1 MPQLFVEG
9 GETIDQVF
17 ERVFSDLDQEMKI
30 KLKRQYVTK
39 GKIAESPSRIKKIS
53 WDLVNHYTKHI
64 EPNGYKAM
72 LVAPSREAAII
83 YKNELDNLHAPLS
96 KVIMTS
102 SLGEK
107 GKDGKS
113 WDPYYLTSEQ
123 REQESEKFKDPNDP
137 TKILIVVDML
147 LVGYDAPILQV
158 MYLDNGLREH
168 NLLQAIARVN
178 RPYDEPK
185 DRGLI
190 IDYCGVTKEL
200 SKALEIFEEEDVQG
214 VLEPIDSHLE
224 ELRLRHL
231 DVMYHFKDLDRNN
244 WDQIIAKFEPVDLRD
259 KFEYDFKAFSKALDK
274 IMPEKEADPYV
285 EDFKFLSK
293 ARHIIRTSYEGVQP
307 SARPYAPKI
316 QKLIDDY
323 VRSLD
328 VTNLIGTVDV
338 TYENFLAYVNK
349 FKTPKAKAAL
359 IKNKAIQVI
368 KEFSSNNPAYY
379 EKLWERLQKIIQE
392 EEERRKKDA
401 NYFTSPNLYEEI
413 YQAALNED
421 KERKKVFGDYPATP
435 FEFAVYG
442 ELQQIKDNPT
452 ESIKVTKSLFLKL
465 YLETRI
471 VGWKTKTSTE
481 KNMKS
486 IIYDTLSE
494 NDTPENKIGEIS
506 EKIITLAKNRL

>member
-1 MPQLFVEG
+1 
-9 GETIDQVF
+9 
-17 ERVFSDLDQEMKI
+17 
-30 KLKRQYVTK
+30 
-39 GKIAESPSRIKKIS
+39 
-53 WDLVNHYTKHI
+53 
-64 EPNGYKAM
+64 M

-83 YKNELDNLHAPLS
+83 YKNELDNLHAPPS

-359 IKNKAIQVI
+359 IKNKTIQVI

-401 NYFTSPNLYEEI
+401 NYFTSPNLYEEV

-421 KERKKVFGDYPATP
+421 QERKKVFGDYQATP

-452 ESIKVTKSLFLKL
+452 ESIKVTKSLFSKL
-465 YLETRI
+465 FLETKI

-494 NDTPENKIGEIS
+494 NETPENKIGEIS